1 LVRTRDLSDE
11 AADHNARALAALMMR
26 RPTLPPAA
34 AESAELSA
42 ALAKLRA
49 EVRKRPILSARIGC
63 NGHSLSLRMA

>member
-26 RPTLPPAA
+26 RPTLRPAA